1 MNDKQRAKLAMF
13 QTALLVLKAHAEA
26 YAANKALTAAI
37 ATFQTE
43 VDILDPEHQAQRPE
57 SGGLTAVKKQTRLRV
72 AAAAHNLGAAL
83 FAFAA
88 DPAHEDLPLQ
98 AAVDYTQRTLE
109 RQPDADLVR
118 LGRLILDHGTA
129 HANDLK
135 DFDVSPA
142 DLTELREALDQ
153 FKAEQAAP
161 RAARADGAADTKML
175 ARIYREAQAQL
186 RNQIDRQVA
195 RYETR
200 APEFFAAYQSAR
212 RPNATAARPAK
223 AAKPTPKPA
232 QG

>member
-13 QTALLVLKAHAEA
+13 QTTLLVLREHAA
-26 YAANKALTAAI
+26 DYAANKALAA
-37 ATFQTE
+37 AVGTFQTE
-43 VDILDPEHQAQRPE
+43 VNILDPEHLAQRPE
-57 SGGLTAVKKQTRLRV
+57 SGGLTLVKKKTRTRV
-72 AAAAHNLGAAL
+72 ARAAHNIGAAL

-98 AAVDYTQRTLE
+98 AAVDYSQRTLE
-109 RQPDADLVR
+109 RQPDADLIR
-118 LGRLILDHGTA
+118 ISALILTKGTE

-135 DFDVSPA
+135 DLDVAAA
-142 DLTELREALDQ
+142 DLAELRDAITQ

-161 RAARADGAADTKML
+161 RAARAEGAADTKQL
-175 ARIYREAQAQL
+175 ARTYREAQAQL
-186 RNQIDRQVA
+186 RTQIDRQVA

-212 RPNATAARPAK
+212 KPNATAAR
-223 AAKPTPKPA
+223 AAKPATPAP